1 MWRLRRYLM
10 LLLAALLVAGAV
22 FLPGQISQWGDQQLL
37 DEPHITQEAER
48 EGFAEAV
55 QLTVAEK
62 LLLMHSGAL
71 DSLSLSEEGPAGLYA
86 ENVLLSPGGTEVE
99 FYAGKQPD
107 AYQEQNEAAEVLSQ
121 AAAQKWSARLAEVQ
135 TEVRTLQAMGGLPSL
150 WSADSELE
158 FTGYGQMLYIDRAT
172 QLSFQVYSL
181 DLRCAPYSL
190 DLTVDQQSG
199 RILSFSL
206 SWERSEELVW
216 GLRGASGFGTAW
228 RDYWGLD
235 SVGGS
240 WYNEYN
246 RSILEDTVK
255 TLRRDGDYNS
265 NSQIPFTYNG
275 RPLNIPLLNWATGSR
290 GYTLLWNRT

>member
-1 MWRLRRYLM
+1 MRRYLL
-10 LLLAALLVAGAV
+10 LLLAALLVGGAV
-22 FLPGQISQWGDQQLL
+22 FLPGQLSHWGDRQLL
-37 DEPHITQEAER
+37 DEPHITQEEER

-55 QLTVAEK
+55 RLTVAEK
-62 LLLMHSGAL
+62 LLLMHSGSL
-71 DSLSLSEEGPAGLYA
+71 DSLSLSDDHPAGLYA
-86 ENVLLSPGGTEVE
+86 ENIFISPDGTEAT
-99 FYAGKQPD
+99 FYIQDREAQ
-107 AYQEQNEAAEVLSQ
+107 AQEQNKAEEALSQ
-121 AAAQKWSARLAEVQ
+121 AVAQKWSARLAAAQ
-135 TEVRTLQAMGGLPSL
+135 TEVRTLQAMGALPSL

-158 FTGYGQMLYIDRAT
+158 FTGYNQLLYIDRAT
-172 QLSFQVYSL
+172 QVSFQVYSVG
-181 DLRCAPYSL
+181 LRCAPYSL

-206 SWERSEELVW
+206 FWERSEELVW

-240 WYNEYN
+240 WYNDYN
-246 RSILEDTVK
+246 RSILEDVVK
-255 TLRRDGDYNS
+255 LVRNNGDYNA

-275 RPLNIPLLNWATGSR
+275 RTLNIPLVNWASGSR